1 MKHISHILIIA
12 LLVCCATACNSDKRQ
27 IRKAAQGY
35 LEAMG
40 NYDTDAA
47 MPYATKDTR
56 EKTLPFMKNNIIPLA
71 DKAYIES
78 NTPAKIKI
86 DEIIMDTDT
95 AYVAYTKTTPIKE
108 LKSEVY
114 LIREEGS
121 WLVDVPLQ
129 IPDQLSFLENLN
141 VQDSIDRMKSQEQ

>member
-35 LEAMG
+35 LEATG
-40 NYDTDAA
+40 NYNTDAA
-47 MPYATKDTR
+47 MAYATKNTR
-56 EKTLPFMKNNIIPLA
+56 EKTLPFMRNNIIPLT

-86 DEIIMDTDT
+86 DDITMGTDT
-95 AYVAYTKTTPIKE
+95 AYVAYTKTTPLKE
-108 LKSEVY
+108 LKNEIC